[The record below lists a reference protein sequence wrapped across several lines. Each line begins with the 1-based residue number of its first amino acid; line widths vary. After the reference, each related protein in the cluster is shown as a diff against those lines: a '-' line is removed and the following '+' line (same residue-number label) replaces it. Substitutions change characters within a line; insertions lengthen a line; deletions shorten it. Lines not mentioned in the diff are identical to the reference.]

1 MSGLLLRGGQLAG
14 LVGVLMMVASVVARL
29 TGRYTVGDF
38 QTGTLL
44 LAGTGAVSIGCFLLL
59 WAISERGQR

>member
-14 LVGVLMMVASVVARL
+14 LVGVLLMVASVVARL

-38 QTGTLL
+38 QTGTLM
-44 LAGTGAVSIGCFLLL
+44 LAGTGAVSVGCFLLL